1 MFFPLLIYLIYSI
14 QDKFMLLLRK
24 VKVDQSDEW
33 GEEKGLRGPRVL

>member
-1 MFFPLLIYLIYSI
+1 MFSLLIYLITYFI

-33 GEEKGLRGPRVL
+33 GGKAKV